1 MGIARFKVVPVISV
15 KRTFKMAKM
24 LGRLSYPLSVF
35 NRPQNE
41 AEKAFFIQLVRRLKT
56 RLEQWEVYRP
66 IRGMIEDVFKLAK
79 EAFSLKRLHRYTER
93 SVKKI
98 VCLDVLLVGMAIS
111 LGITSKKELQRFA
124 EW

>member
-1 MGIARFKVVPVISV
+1 VISV

-98 VCLDVLLVGMAIS
+98 VCLDVLLVGVAIS
-111 LGITSKKELQRFA
+111 LGITSKEELQRFA

>member
-98 VCLDVLLVGMAIS
+98 VCLDVLLVGVAIS

>member
-98 VCLDVLLVGMAIS
+98 VCLDVLLVGVAIS
-111 LGITSKKELQRFA
+111 LGITSKEELQRFA

>member
-1 MGIARFKVVPVISV
+1 VGIARFKVVPVISV

-98 VCLDVLLVGMAIS
+98 VCLDVLLVGVAIS
-111 LGITSKKELQRFA
+111 LGITSKEELQRFA